1 MTPPVGRTTE
11 VHGLVGMVTL
21 LGVNGKA
28 VVGHE
33 AIVKCVIGRMPLL
46 KTDFHSPKR
55 LTLRTLQ
62 TMRRSYPIQ
71 KEIGV

>member
-46 KTDFHSPKR
+46 KTDFHAPKR

-62 TMRRSYPIQ
+62 IMRRSYPMQ
-71 KEIGV
+71 TEIGV